1 MPVLGQIWPF
11 LGPKSNFWGQGVK
24 ILVPSY
30 RDSNETPF
38 SCWKHWSVGLKLAAR
53 GENVL
58 FWPQNLDIWGQKS
71 IFCLVI
77 AIFVDG
83 TNDHYTRGYNFPIG
97 TTPKKFSV
105 SELGVIFW
113 GSPLFLAVFGH
124 SHFRGATTLN
134 FGPIST
140 KLGGTVRAIK
150 KMTQKDNG
158 PGLGRNYGKRARGLD
173 NLVKIGMNFVYSDPI
188 WHLIGNTPEQKIIVI
203 RSNPNRFM

>member
-1 MPVLGQIWPF
+1 MPIF
-11 LGPKSNFWGQGVK
+11 GPKCQFWAKFGRFWAQNPIFWGQGVK

-38 SCWKHWSVGLKLAAR
+38 SCWKHWSLRLQLAAR

-113 GSPLFLAVFGH
+113 RSPLFLAVFGPKIQ
-124 SHFRGATTLN
+124 FLGAGSKN
-134 FGPIST
+134 FGTLISGFQWDT
-140 KLGGTVRAIK
+140 F
-150 KMTQKDNG
+150 
-158 PGLGRNYGKRARGLD
+158 
-173 NLVKIGMNFVYSDPI
+173 FVLKT
-188 WHLIGNTPEQKIIVI
+188 LIGGAQIGC
-203 RSNPNRFM
+203 

>member
-1 MPVLGQIWPF
+1 M
-11 LGPKSNFWGQGVK
+11 
-24 ILVPSY
+24 
-30 RDSNETPF
+30 
-38 SCWKHWSVGLKLAAR
+38 GLKLAAR

-58 FWPQNLDIWGQKS
+58 FLSQNLDIWGQKS

-83 TNDHYTRGYNFPIG
+83 TNDHYTRGSNFPIG

-140 KLGGTVRAIK
+140 KLGGIVRAIK
-150 KMTQKDNG
+150 KMT
-158 PGLGRNYGKRARGLD
+158 
-173 NLVKIGMNFVYSDPI
+173 
-188 WHLIGNTPEQKIIVI
+188 
-203 RSNPNRFM
+203 

>member
-1 MPVLGQIWPF
+1 MNKVNRYLARHSPHATATSQPINRAPFVLFWARNPI
-11 LGPKSNFWGQGVK
+11 FWGQGVK

-30 RDSNETPF
+30 RDSKETPF

-83 TNDHYTRGYNFPIG
+83 TNDHYTRGSNFPIG

-124 SHFRGATTLN
+124 SHVRGAPTY
-134 FGPIST
+134 P
-140 KLGGTVRAIK
+140 VDCDR
-150 KMTQKDNG
+150 
-158 PGLGRNYGKRARGLD
+158 
-173 NLVKIGMNFVYSDPI
+173 I
-188 WHLIGNTPEQKIIVI
+188 WHSFSIPLQLGLIDLWWIDRFTHIFGQIE
-203 RSNPNRFM
+203 NRALTMPRN

>member
-1 MPVLGQIWPF
+1 MSCEI
-11 LGPKSNFWGQGVK
+11 
-24 ILVPSY
+24 

-38 SCWKHWSVGLKLAAR
+38 SCWKHWSVRLQLAVR
-53 GENVL
+53 VENVL
-58 FWPQNLDIWGQKS
+58 FWPRNLDIWGQKS

-124 SHFRGATTLN
+124 WRVRGATTLN
-134 FGPIST
+134 FGLIST
-140 KLGGTVRAIK
+140 KLGGTVRATVGAPSASNSPSALSAQALRK
-150 KMTQKDNG
+150 KKFFFCFPKFAVQFG
-158 PGLGRNYGKRARGLD
+158 A
-173 NLVKIGMNFVYSDPI
+173 
-188 WHLIGNTPEQKIIVI
+188 EQLQIYLQI
-203 RSNPNRFM
+203 

>member
-1 MPVLGQIWPF
+1 M
-11 LGPKSNFWGQGVK
+11 
-24 ILVPSY
+24 
-30 RDSNETPF
+30 
-38 SCWKHWSVGLKLAAR
+38 AAR

-58 FWPQNLDIWGQKS
+58 FLPQNLDIWGQKS

-124 SHFRGATTLN
+124 
-134 FGPIST
+134 
-140 KLGGTVRAIK
+140 
-150 KMTQKDNG
+150 
-158 PGLGRNYGKRARGLD
+158 
-173 NLVKIGMNFVYSDPI
+173 
-188 WHLIGNTPEQKIIVI
+188 
-203 RSNPNRFM
+203 